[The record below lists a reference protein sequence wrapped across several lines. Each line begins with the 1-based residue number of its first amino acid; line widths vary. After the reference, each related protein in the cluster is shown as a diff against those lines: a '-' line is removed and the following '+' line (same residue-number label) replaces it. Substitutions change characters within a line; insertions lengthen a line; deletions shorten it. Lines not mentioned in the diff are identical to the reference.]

1 MADHRRTSL
10 LKQELEKEEALL
22 KNIKDKLVD
31 QLQRLKVEELA
42 IIGISN
48 STTLSQTASSTGS
61 YFNTNI
67 QVNTDTY
74 EINEVQV
81 NSVPLVDLTEG
92 LTNNSLILS
101 NHPAIDQ
108 EEDEDDD

>member
-1 MADHRRTSL
+1 M
-10 LKQELEKEEALL
+10 
-22 KNIKDKLVD
+22 II
-31 QLQRLKVEELA
+31 LKVD
-42 IIGISN
+42 
-48 STTLSQTASSTGS
+48 
-61 YFNTNI
+61 
-67 QVNTDTY
+67 TDTY